1 MKHKG
6 QMWYFLHPGD
16 LKRYRKE
23 KDFKWEDIRKIAY
36 YPEEIAEQ
44 IEEEE
49 KLLKKEKEEAKV
61 TKEHDIEI
69 PEEILGMSE
78 GELKEMIDEYAK
90 KNIAEELSDDRLF
103 EHVKEAVNRRKPQRI
118 VINLPGW
125 LKERLKQKSKKKGIS
140 MNAVM
145 RLALTE
151 YLAKDE

>member
-23 KDFKWEDIRKIAY
+23 KDFKWKDIRKIAY
-36 YPEEIAEQ
+36 YPEEMGEQ
-44 IEEEE
+44 TEEE
-49 KLLKKEKEEAKV
+49 KHLQKETKKPK
-61 TKEHDIEI
+61 IEI
-69 PEEILGMSE
+69 DEQLLVMSE
-78 GELKEMIDEYAK
+78 EELRKMIDEMIHEVRIDYL
-90 KNIAEELSDDRLF
+90 NDDRLF
-103 EHVKEAVNRRKPQRI
+103 EEVKKIVNQKKPQRI

-125 LKERLKQKSKKKGIS
+125 LKERLKQKSIRTGTS

>member
-44 IEEEE
+44 AEQE
-49 KLLKKEKEEAKV
+49 KKFLKRKKKEPEV
-61 TKEHDIEI
+61 EI
-69 PEEILGMSE
+69 PEEYLEMSE
-78 GELKEMIDEYAK
+78 EELKKMIDEY
-90 KNIAEELSDDRLF
+90 LTDDRLF
-103 EHVKEAVNRRKPQRI
+103 EEVKDVVNQRKPQRI

-125 LKERLKQKSKKKGIS
+125 LKEQLKQKSIETGTS

-151 YLAKDE
+151 YLAKGE